1 MFRLMARDR
10 LTEVEVCPYVAGDDG
25 AASSRAAATQSAECR
40 AVELES
46 LDLLNLAP
54 FFLLLA
60 AQEKAQ
66 EILAHAEAQVEQI
79 QADAAVQG
87 LALGREEA
95 KQDLLPALA
104 AFASASQTLL
114 AFEARMIERYT
125 PQLVRLALEI
135 AEKIIGKFVADDPQI
150 TASVLARAEHEVSE
164 AKRLRIYLHPAD
176 YSALAEFAADLVQIG
191 SQRGREIEVV
201 AAQDIGRGGCR
212 LETDIGVVDATVPVQ
227 LAEIRRQLLDEEPAA
242 CGADGAGSA
251 QNQ

>member
-1 MFRLMARDR
+1 MARDR
-10 LTEVEVCPYVAGDDG
+10 LTEVDVCPYVAGDDG
-25 AASSRAAATQSAECR
+25 AASSGAAAAQSTECR

-54 FFLLLA
+54 FLLLLA

-66 EILAHAEAQVEQI
+66 EILADAQAQVEQI
-79 QADAAVQG
+79 HADAAVQG

-95 KQDLLPALA
+95 RQDLLPALA
-104 AFASASQTLL
+104 AFASAGQTLL

-135 AEKIIGKFVADDPQI
+135 AEKIIGKSVVNDPQI
-150 TASVLARAEHEVSE
+150 TTSILARAEREVGE

-176 YSALAEFAADLVQIG
+176 YSALAEFAAELVQIG
-191 SQRGREIEVV
+191 SQRGRQIEVV

-212 LETDIGVVDATVPVQ
+212 LETDIGTVDATVPVQ
-227 LAEIRRQLLDEEPAA
+227 LAEIRRQLLDEEPVAFS
-242 CGADGAGSA
+242 ADGAGSA
-251 QNQ
+251 QSV